1 MLPNNSSLDGKTRM
15 TAAMQPQIVH
25 TVAELRRAVAEA
37 RAAGKSIGLV
47 PTMGA
52 LHPGHVSLVAES
64 VKQCGFTITTIFVN
78 PTQFGPKEDFS
89 KYPRTLDADVA
100 LVAAQGCDLVFAP
113 ATEVVYPPGH
123 NTFVEMH
130 GITEPLEGECRP
142 GHFRGVATVVLKLFN
157 MVGPDVAFFGR
168 KDFQQCLVVQQLVRD
183 FDLPIKIVVCPTLR
197 EADGLAMSSRN
208 VYLSAEERRRA
219 LVLSRALKK
228 AEQAV
233 RAGERDVWKI
243 RDVLQTELAAE
254 PEVRVQYAVVADAAT
269 LREPAMLDRPCVAL
283 IAAFVGKTRL
293 IDNCLLDPLAS

>member
-1 MLPNNSSLDGKTRM
+1 MPDAKK
-15 TAAMQPQIVH
+15 PQIVH
-25 TVAELRRAVAEA
+25 TVAELRSAVAEA

-89 KYPRTLDADVA
+89 KYPRTLEADVG

-113 ATEVVYPPGH
+113 ATEIVYPPGH

-168 KDFQQCLVVQQLVRD
+168 KDYQQTLVIEQLVRD

-208 VYLSAEERRRA
+208 VYLSVDERRRA
-219 LVLSRALKK
+219 LALSRALKK

-233 RAGERDVWKI
+233 KAGERDVWKI

-254 PEVRVQYAVVADAAT
+254 PEIRVQYAVVADAVT
-269 LREPAMLDRPCVAL
+269 LREPATLDRPCVAL

-293 IDNCLLDPLAS
+293 IDNCLLDPAS

>member
-1 MLPNNSSLDGKTRM
+1 MSELTK
-15 TAAMQPQIVH
+15 PQIVH

-64 VKQCGFTITTIFVN
+64 VKHCGFTITTIFVN

-89 KYPRTLDADVA
+89 KYPRTLEADVG

-157 MVGPDVAFFGR
+157 MVGPDIAFFGR
-168 KDFQQCLVVQQLVRD
+168 KDYQQTLVIEQLVRD

-219 LVLSRALKK
+219 LALSRALKK

-233 RAGERDVWKI
+233 KAGERDVWKI

-254 PEVRVQYAVVADAAT
+254 PEIRVQYAVVADAAT
-269 LREPAMLDRPCVAL
+269 LREPATLDRPCVAL

-293 IDNCLLDPLAS
+293 IDNCLLDPAS

>member
-1 MLPNNSSLDGKTRM
+1 MPDATK
-15 TAAMQPQIVH
+15 PQIVH

-89 KYPRTLDADVA
+89 KYPRTLEADIA

-113 ATEVVYPPGH
+113 PTDVVYPPGH

-130 GITEPLEGECRP
+130 RITEPLEGECRP

-168 KDFQQCLVVQQLVRD
+168 KDFQQCLVIEQLVRD

-208 VYLSAEERRRA
+208 VYLSVDERRRA
-219 LVLSRALKK
+219 LALSRALKK

-269 LREPAMLDRPCVAL
+269 LREPATLDRPCVAL

-293 IDNCLLDPLAS
+293 IDNCLLDPAS